1 MMSLEEAFSH
11 HALPLREQRLLMQSL
26 TGDSMTTLIGFPERL
41 ITPEALTHFQALCQR
56 RLNGEPIAY
65 LTGQREFYG
74 LSFAVD
80 PRVLIPRPE
89 TEGLVDW
96 ALELGPERESW
107 QVLELGAGS
116 GAIAITLKHL
126 RPQWH
131 ITATDR
137 SEEALHVAR
146 QNATT
151 LAINPIAWLAGNWY
165 EALSAPQPFDLIIA
179 NPPYI
184 DPQSPYLTQ
193 GDLRFEPRDA
203 LSADLQGMADLIHLI
218 KQAPHHLTI
227 GGALLLEHG
236 HDQGEI
242 CREWLRRSGFSGI
255 STRQDL
261 ASLDRLTGGTWHN
274 APPSGPTLANQ
285 VPQ

>member
-1 MMSLEEAFSH
+1 MISLEEAFSH

-41 ITPEALTHFQALCQR
+41 ITPAAWTRFQELCQR
-56 RLNGEPIAY
+56 RVNGEPIAY

-96 ALELGPERESW
+96 ALALGPEHEPW
-107 QVLELGAGS
+107 HVLELGTGS

-126 RPQWH
+126 RPQWL

-137 SEEALHVAR
+137 SEDALHVAR
-146 QNATT
+146 HNAKT
-151 LAINPIAWLAGNWY
+151 LAINPIAWLSGNWFD
-165 EALSAPQPFDLIIA
+165 ALHAPQSFDLILA

-203 LSADLQGMADLIHLI
+203 LSADLQGLADLIHLI
-218 KQAPHHLTI
+218 KQAPHHVTV
-227 GGALLLEHG
+227 GSTLLLEHG

-242 CREWLRRSGFSGI
+242 CRELLSRSGFSDI

-261 ASLDRLTGGTWHN
+261 AGLDRLTGGTWHN
-274 APPSGPTLANQ
+274 SSPSLQP
-285 VPQ
+285 